1 MLKKLYRHLTRK
13 KLLLFV
19 ELDKEKFKK
28 GAKGSCEVWN
38 VFPKIMP
45 EEEKQKAKQF
55 IMDYIDLVRKY
66 L

>member
-38 VFPKIMP
+38 VFPKSMP
-45 EEEKQKAKQF
+45 EEEKQK
-55 IMDYIDLVRKY
+55 LNS